1 MKRKTKTCPACPE
14 GPRVLPLRSFGIVR
28 SRPDG
33 RNLYCRA
40 CVRRRMQESRAAA
53 KLRKRQPAPAPCPV
67 KPPAVSG
74 FVFSGHR
81 VDVEPLV
88 LTAID
93 RFGGACSQD
102 QIVSFAAQHL
112 PAKLHPRELRDTVG
126 NALGELFQARS
137 IATRGEA
144 EDRIYFRRF
153 SVRDI

>member
-1 MKRKTKTCPACPE
+1 VKRKTKTCPACPE

-40 CVRRRMQESRAAA
+40 CVRRRMQEARAAA
-53 KLRKRQPAPAPCPV
+53 KLRKRTPPAPRPV
-67 KPPAVSG
+67 TVQPPSG
-74 FVFSGHR
+74 FVFPGHR

-102 QIVSFAAQHL
+102 QIVSFAAEHL

-144 EDRIYFRRF
+144 EGRIYFRRF